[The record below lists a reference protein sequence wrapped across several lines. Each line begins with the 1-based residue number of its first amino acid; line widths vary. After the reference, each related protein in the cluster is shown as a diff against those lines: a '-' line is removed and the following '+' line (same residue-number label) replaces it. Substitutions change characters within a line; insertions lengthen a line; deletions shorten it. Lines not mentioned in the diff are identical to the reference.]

1 MDKCKESVSALKKT
15 RQPFEAY
22 YKRQTQP
29 ISELQTVPGC
39 DSAPLKREL
48 SQVQQKIGFLG
59 EGMTK
64 KLGNLDSQL
73 VIWRQ
78 IEQSRDDFV
87 TWREDAK
94 KNMQEAIDNLS
105 DTEIAKIKLEKYR
118 RPIIKIKCR
127 QGN

>member
-1 MDKCKESVSALKKT
+1 
-15 RQPFEAY
+15 
-22 YKRQTQP
+22 
-29 ISELQTVPGC
+29 
-39 DSAPLKREL
+39 
-48 SQVQQKIGFLG
+48 
-59 EGMTK
+59 MTK

-87 TWREDAK
+87 TWLKDAK

-118 RPIIKIKCR
+118 RSIIKIKCR

>member
-1 MDKCKESVSALKKT
+1 
-15 RQPFEAY
+15 
-22 YKRQTQP
+22 
-29 ISELQTVPGC
+29 
-39 DSAPLKREL
+39 
-48 SQVQQKIGFLG
+48 
-59 EGMTK
+59 MTK

-87 TWREDAK
+87 TWLEDAK